1 MTIYNGSRVF
11 INVSL
16 RPLPHKISAMACLK
30 DGASDRQAALMII
43 VVMMVRVFAACVHR
57 ETACSLEIKTRS
69 EDNCMTEFMKVEFI
83 NGNDKKNW
91 HLRVQIILY
100 RHLRS

>member
-1 MTIYNGSRVF
+1 M
-11 INVSL
+11 
-16 RPLPHKISAMACLK
+16 
-30 DGASDRQAALMII
+30 MI
-43 VVMMVRVFAACVHR
+43 VMIMVRVFAACVQR
-57 ETACSLEIKTRS
+57 GTACSLEIKTRS

-83 NGNDKKNW
+83 NVNKKNW

>member
-1 MTIYNGSRVF
+1 MQAIDRSSGRPDDDSDDYGSR
-11 INVSL
+11 L
-16 RPLPHKISAMACLK
+16 RRLRAKRDCLQ
-30 DGASDRQAALMII
+30 SRN
-43 VVMMVRVFAACVHR
+43 
-57 ETACSLEIKTRS
+57 KTRS

-83 NGNDKKNW
+83 NVNDKKNW

>member
-1 MTIYNGSRVF
+1 VTIYNGLRVF

-16 RPLPHKISAMACLK
+16 RPFPHEISAMACLK
-30 DGASDRQAALMII
+30 DRASDRQAALMII
-43 VVMMVRVFAACVHR
+43 VMIMVRIFAACVHR

-83 NGNDKKNW
+83 NVNDKKNW
-91 HLRVQIILY
+91 HLRVQIIL
-100 RHLRS
+100 

>member
-1 MTIYNGSRVF
+1 MDYDYGLLLTCASGHS
-11 INVSL
+11 
-16 RPLPHKISAMACLK
+16 PHEISTMACLK
-30 DGASDRQAALMII
+30 DRTSVRQASLMII
-43 VVMMVRVFAACVHR
+43 VMMMVRIFAACVHR

-83 NGNDKKNW
+83 NVNDKKNW
-91 HLRVQIILY
+91 HLRVQIILW

>member
-1 MTIYNGSRVF
+1 
-11 INVSL
+11 
-16 RPLPHKISAMACLK
+16 MAYLK
-30 DGASDRQAALMII
+30 DRASDRQASLMII
-43 VVMMVRVFAACVHR
+43 VMMMVRIFAACVHR

-83 NGNDKKNW
+83 NVNDKKNW
-91 HLRVQIILY
+91 HLRVQIILC